1 MWIVSIVDSHCRVL
15 YDYVFEDMV
24 GAYKAVD
31 EVVPQILARLSA
43 RFGRVWHLEDADDEV
58 FYVDDG
64 LDPYVRVNVR
74 KVEVGETPG
83 RMYLL

>member
-15 YDYVFEDMV
+15 YDYAFEDMA
-24 GAYKAVD
+24 GAHKAVD
-31 EVVPQILARLSA
+31 EAVPQILARLSA
-43 RFGRVWHLEDADDEV
+43 RFGRVWHLEDTDDEV

>member
-15 YDYVFEDMV
+15 YNYVFEDTA

-43 RFGRVWHLEDADDEV
+43 RFGKVWHLEDADDEV